1 MNTYILIQKRQDK
14 KKPMKYLLLAL
25 ILTINLWTIKYIIC
39 IPRLWNAFVYTIP
52 SYFISVFHI
61 TCTDSIAI
69 IYILWISYFMRVYV
83 IPQFHCFFCIK
94 MLEYKIFSVKFYHL
108 GKFHIVDIC
117 LINKSKILK
126 STGCASHDFTQILI
140 NTLLLIRNL

>member
-1 MNTYILIQKRQDK
+1 MNTYILIQKRPVK
-14 KKPMKYLLLAL
+14 KKTIKYLLLAL
-25 ILTINLWTIKYIIC
+25 ILTINLRTIKYIIC

-61 TCTDSIAI
+61 NCTDFVAIAC
-69 IYILWISYFMRVYV
+69 YGFLILCKYA

-94 MLEYKIFSVKFYHL
+94 MQGYKILSVKFYHL
-108 GKFHIVDIC
+108 GKFHMVYIC

-140 NTLLLIRNL
+140 RCF

>member
-14 KKPMKYLLLAL
+14 KKPIKYLLLAL
-25 ILTINLWTIKYIIC
+25 ILTINLRTIKYIIC

-61 TCTDSIAI
+61 NCTDSIAI
-69 IYILWISYFMRVYV
+69 IYIYYGFLILCEYV

-94 MLEYKIFSVKFYHL
+94 MQEYKIFSVKFYHL

-140 NTLLLIRNL
+140 RCF

>member
-1 MNTYILIQKRQDK
+1 MNTYILIQIRQDK
-14 KKPMKYLLLAL
+14 KKTIKYLLFAL
-25 ILTINLWTIKYIIC
+25 ILKINLWTIKYIIC
-39 IPRLWNAFVYTIP
+39 ILRLWNAFVYTIP

-61 TCTDSIAI
+61 NCTDFVAIAC
-69 IYILWISYFMRVYV
+69 YGFLILCKYA

-94 MLEYKIFSVKFYHL
+94 MQGYKILSVKFYHL
-108 GKFHIVDIC
+108 GKFHMVYIC

-140 NTLLLIRNL
+140 RCF